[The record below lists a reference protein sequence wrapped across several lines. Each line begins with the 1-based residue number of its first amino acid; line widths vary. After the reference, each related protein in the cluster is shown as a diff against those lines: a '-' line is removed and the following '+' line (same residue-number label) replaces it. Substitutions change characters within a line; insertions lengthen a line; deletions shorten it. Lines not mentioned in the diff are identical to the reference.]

1 VAINDKVDDLLAG
14 ILKQIRLH
22 EANNVG
28 ENDTET
34 SFIEDSNSK
43 HSRNCSDPQVD
54 DFSKM
59 NSKFSTRSMNRN
71 FMSLRTNTLTSRLF
85 KKNKENATPTFA
97 NNPYSDSDNKKKF
110 AKIHYSGQQSFFHK
124 IFNNIFK
131 KRSENVGSVENLYT
145 PPNMN

>member
-22 EANNVG
+22 EANSIC

-34 SFIEDSNSK
+34 SFIDDSNNK
-43 HSRNCSDPQVD
+43 HSRNYSDTQVD

-59 NSKFSTRSMNRN
+59 NSKFNKRSTNKN
-71 FMSLRTNTLTSRLF
+71 FMSFKNNTITNRLF
-85 KKNKENATPTFA
+85 RKNKENATPTYT
-97 NNPYSDSDNKKKF
+97 NNPYSDSEKKF
-110 AKIHYSGQQSFFHK
+110 AKIHYRDQQSFFQR

-131 KRSENVGSVENLYT
+131 KRPENAGSVENLYT
-145 PPNMN
+145 PPNLN